1 MCVGVRVRVRVRAC
15 VRACVCVCTVALPR
29 GRGVEESLKSD
40 REREQ
45 LRRAWAAV
53 RQVPPPAGVDSGIA
67 LRRAGGAYT
76 GRTAAGSPRGG
87 GAESGL
93 SLGAGSSPC
102 LPESMLRIL
111 SVGERNRRTNAR
123 LGIAHRRRLAGRRA
137 RSWAAAPGPST
148 APNASVP
155 PRPPCDA
162 ALGQTTPSDA
172 CWRLGA
178 ARAAKRRLLG
188 ARRRL
193 AARNGAPLRGA
204 AGDGAAVR
212 DVFRLQT
219 RRRRA

>member
-1 MCVGVRVRVRVRAC
+1 MNCAMSLTLARGDSPSPC
-15 VRACVCVCTVALPR
+15 WYYALDRSAR
-29 GRGVEESLKSD
+29 GPAGEMLPDTLKAEPPAD
-40 REREQ
+40 
-45 LRRAWAAV
+45 AV
-53 RQVPPPAGVDSGIA
+53 RHRAA
-67 LRRAGGAYT
+67 LGSACRCRAGGAYV
-76 GRTAAGSPRGG
+76 GRPAAGSPRGG

-178 ARAAKRRLLG
+178 ARAAK
-188 ARRRL
+188 
-193 AARNGAPLRGA
+193 
-204 AGDGAAVR
+204 
-212 DVFRLQT
+212 
-219 RRRRA
+219 